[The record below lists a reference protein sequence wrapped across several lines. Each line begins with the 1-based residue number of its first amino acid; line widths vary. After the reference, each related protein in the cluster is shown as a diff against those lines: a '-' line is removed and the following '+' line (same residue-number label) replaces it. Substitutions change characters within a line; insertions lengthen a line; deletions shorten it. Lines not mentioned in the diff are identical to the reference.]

1 MVLDYAVGQSVANP
15 DSGHILQDGTV
26 WHCAILL
33 DLTSGP
39 GFTTAVNCVI
49 VQERI
54 QEHVKNALRSLSGP
68 G

>member
-1 MVLDYAVGQSVANP
+1 MELASQLQ
-15 DSGHILQDGTV
+15 ILAQRSYLAGWYNV

-33 DLTSGP
+33 DLMSGP

-49 VQERI
+49 VQEPI
-54 QEHVKNALRSLSGP
+54 QEHIKNAPRSLSGS